1 MPSYELVPDYK
12 QFIANFRHAWTNFR
26 IPIFCKIH
34 LVYKH
39 LAEEVQRYRMS
50 TALFNKSVGKVFT
63 LILIGITKV
72 TWMLPHQAIKKSCF
86 MPLKL
91 IMLARFRTCLCNR
104 VFFFKFMRFF

>member
-12 QFIANFRHAWTNFR
+12 QFIANFRHAWTNLR

-72 TWMLPHQAIKKSCF
+72 T
-86 MPLKL
+86 
-91 IMLARFRTCLCNR
+91 
-104 VFFFKFMRFF
+104 